1 MNYWQRF
8 THWALGGE
16 IARRV
21 SLAVAALDDF
31 RDRQIGSG
39 KQGDR
44 DRYAYDRVEILKDAL
59 DAWRLNPLARRIVSL
74 TSEYVV
80 GGGLR
85 IESEHPG
92 TNAFLQEWWAHRL
105 NRMDSRVFEWCDELT
120 RTGEL
125 FPLLSTDAGG
135 MTYLRAVPASD
146 VGEIVT
152 AANDVEQEQAFLP
165 VASLLEEAPPWIA
178 YSEME
183 DEPGDDGAWPARMV
197 HYPINKPVGGLRG
210 ESDLAPILRWLRRH
224 NQWLEDRVRLNHFRQ
239 AFLYIVHKSFG
250 SEAERL
256 ARQSELNM
264 NPPSPGTILVVD
276 DSEKWETIYP
286 NLSSF
291 EASEDGLS
299 VKKMIAVG
307 VGFPLHF
314 IAEPESSTR
323 TTAEQAGGPAF
334 RHFERRQLFFFWV
347 LADVARIA
355 VRRRSL
361 VDSSVDPKAKIKLVG
376 TDIFQRDNASLAVAG
391 STIINSFME
400 LRREGMIDD
409 QELLRLAYKFAGE
422 SVDVHELLKAGKAA
436 GPLEPV
442 IAAGASP
449 VTSDGAS
456 VAAVKQAAVR
466 AVQ

>member
-1 MNYWQRF
+1 
-8 THWALGGE
+8 
-16 IARRV
+16 
-21 SLAVAALDDF
+21 
-31 RDRQIGSG
+31 
-39 KQGDR
+39 
-44 DRYAYDRVEILKDAL
+44 
-59 DAWRLNPLARRIVSL
+59 
-74 TSEYVV
+74 
-80 GGGLR
+80 
-85 IESEHPG
+85 
-92 TNAFLQEWWAHRL
+92 
-105 NRMDSRVFEWCDELT
+105 
-120 RTGEL
+120 
-125 FPLLSTDAGG
+125 
-135 MTYLRAVPASD
+135 
-146 VGEIVT
+146 
-152 AANDVEQEQAFLP
+152 
-165 VASLLEEAPPWIA
+165 
-178 YSEME
+178 
-183 DEPGDDGAWPARMV
+183 
-197 HYPINKPVGGLRG
+197 
-210 ESDLAPILRWLRRH
+210 
-224 NQWLEDRVRLNHFRQ
+224 
-239 AFLYIVHKSFG
+239 
-250 SEAERL
+250 
-256 ARQSELNM
+256 M

>member
-1 MNYWQRF
+1 MNIWQRF
-8 THWALGGE
+8 TGWVFGSE

-21 SLAVAALDDF
+21 NLAVAALDDF
-31 RDRQIGSG
+31 RDRQIGPG

-44 DRYAYDRVEILKDAL
+44 DRYVYDRVEILRDAL
-59 DAWRLNPLARRIVSL
+59 EAWRLNPLARRIVSL

-85 IESEHPG
+85 IESEHKG
-92 TNAFLQEWWAHRL
+92 TNEFLQEWWSHRL

-125 FPLLSTDAGG
+125 FALLSTDAGG
-135 MTYLRAVPASD
+135 MTYVRAVPATD

-152 AANDVEQEQAFLP
+152 ALNDVEQEQAFLP
-165 VASLLEEAPPWIA
+165 VSTLVEDAVPWLA
-178 YSEME
+178 YDEQG
-183 DEPGDDGAWPARMV
+183 DEPGEDGSWPARMT

-239 AFLYIVHKSFG
+239 AFLYVVHKSFG
-250 SEAERL
+250 SETERL
-256 ARQSELNM
+256 TRQSELNM

-276 DSEKWETIYP
+276 DSEQWDIMHP
-286 NLSSF
+286 NLDSF

-299 VKKMIAVG
+299 VKKMIAAG

-334 RHFERRQLFFFWV
+334 RHFERRQLFFFW
-347 LADVARIA
+347 LLQDVARIA

-361 VDSSVDPKAKIKLVG
+361 VDPSVDPDAKINLVG

-391 STIINSFME
+391 STIISSFIQ

-409 QELLRLAYKFAGE
+409 EELLRLAYKFTGE
-422 SVDVHELLKAGKAA
+422 SVDVKELLRAGKAA
-436 GPLEPV
+436 GPLESVATP
-442 IAAGASP
+442 ATFGGAGA
-449 VTSDGAS
+449 
-456 VAAVKQAAVR
+456 AAVR
-466 AVQ
+466 KSAVEAVQ